1 MHLFYDE
8 HVLYFWIKSNSSIF
22 REAKSQTLLRGV
34 TCQKTEQERRR
45 TDRL

>member
-22 REAKSQTLLRGV
+22 REAKSLKV